1 MSVGYDND
9 RRFFTA
15 LVLLSLG
22 CFVIESILRAYGLP
36 QMPLRF
42 GLKVLATFIGIAV
55 FSILLVRYKAD
66 HYSFLFIAI
75 GLVMFVL
82 ARAFDVESIHQFLA
96 ELLGMSESNFGRI
109 VDNSV
114 QKAGIYCV
122 MLSLVS
128 LIITSA
134 KRRSEAV
141 NEARSRSIVEERL
154 RASETRFRVMFEQS
168 PCPVS
173 HVSLEGKHVLVN
185 RKLCELVGFESEEL
199 VGMSV
204 EALIEPEDREEGSRA
219 FDQVLFGDHASQSC
233 LVRYRHK
240 NGFPIWVK
248 NSICYVEDVSGTPAY
263 LIVVSEDVTE
273 RRRRMHQLTDSVSL
287 LEATLE
293 STTDGILVV
302 GPEGRI
308 TRYNQRFLEM
318 WGIPET
324 IMHAMNDKKTVSFVM
339 DLLEDPEGF
348 LKRVQELYHD
358 KEQEGFDLIQLKDG
372 RLFERFSKP
381 QYVEGRAVGRVW
393 SFRDVTEA
401 RKAQA
406 AQRRL
411 EVQIRDAQRMEA
423 LGTLAGGV
431 AHDFNNILS
440 SIMANTEVA
449 MTLTGESKDVQECLG
464 DIVISC
470 ERSRDLISR
479 IVKFTRKE
487 EKQTNP
493 LSLELL
499 LRDAEKLIR
508 PALPAS
514 IEINVTI
521 EPDLPFVKG
530 EPTQFH
536 QILLNLC
543 ANAATAIKGRS
554 GRIGIDLELVEF
566 DETTR
571 VGNSELGAGRF
582 VVIRV
587 SDDGCGMNSEELD
600 RVLEPFYTT
609 KPPGDGSGLGLTVVQ
624 GIVKGVQGAMSF
636 TSSVGEGTRVELFF
650 PAVASTEILAEE
662 SRSIGDNAITGA
674 GQRILFLDDEE
685 FVAKSV
691 SKRMHQLNYVLD
703 AYTDSTAALEAFKT
717 NPNNYDLL
725 MTDLT
730 MPGTDGISVAK
741 QVRAISPGFPVI
753 LFTGYGDPSIHQLA
767 NEVGVSIILKKPVNS
782 NSMSWAVREALRNA
796 GAATV
801 STRIVS

>member
-1 MSVGYDND
+1 MSVGCDND
-9 RRFFTA
+9 RRFFTT

-36 QMPLRF
+36 HMPLRF
-42 GLKVLATFIGIAV
+42 GLKVLATFIGIGV
-55 FSILLVRYKAD
+55 FASLLVRYKAD
-66 HYSFLFIAI
+66 RYSFLFIAI

-82 ARAFDVESIHQFLA
+82 ARAFDVESIHQFCA
-96 ELLGMSESNFGRI
+96 ELLGLSEINFSRI

-114 QKAGIYCV
+114 QKTGIYCV
-122 MLSLVS
+122 VLSLVS

-141 NEARSRSIVEERL
+141 NEAASRLNVEERL

-168 PCPVS
+168 PCPIS

-185 RKLCELVGFESEEL
+185 EKLCDLVGYESEEL

-204 EALIEPEDREEGSRA
+204 EALIEPEDREEGARA
-219 FDQVLFGDHASQSC
+219 FDQVLFGDHASESC
-233 LVRYRHK
+233 QVRYRHK
-240 NGFPIWVK
+240 NGFTIWVK
-248 NSICYVEDVSGTPAY
+248 NSICYVDELAVSPAY
-263 LIVVSEDVTE
+263 VIVVSEDVTE
-273 RRRRMHQLTDSVSL
+273 LRRRMHQLSDSVSL

-302 GPEGRI
+302 GLEGKI
-308 TRYNQRFLEM
+308 TRYNQRYLEM
-318 WGIPET
+318 WQIPET
-324 IMHAMNDKKTVSFVM
+324 ILHAMSDEKTISFVM
-339 DLLEDPEGF
+339 DQLEDPEGF
-348 LKRVQELYHD
+348 LERVQELYQNV
-358 KEQEGFDLIQLKDG
+358 EQESFDLIQFKNG
-372 RLFERFSKP
+372 RIFERFSKP
-381 QYVEGRAVGRVW
+381 QYVEGLAVGRVW
-393 SFRDVTEA
+393 SFRDVTDA
-401 RKAQA
+401 RKAQT

-411 EVQIRDAQRMEA
+411 EVQIRDAQKMEA

-449 MTLTGESKDVQECLG
+449 MTLAGESKDVQECLG

-479 IVKFTRKE
+479 IVRFTRKG

-514 IEINVTI
+514 IEIKVSI
-521 EPDLPFVKG
+521 EPSLPFVEG

-543 ANAATAIKGRS
+543 ANAATAIQGRP
-554 GRIGIDLELVEF
+554 GRIGIDLELVEL
-566 DETTR
+566 EEMTR
-571 VGNSELGAGRF
+571 VGNRDLEAGRF
-582 VVIRV
+582 VVVRV
-587 SDDGCGMNSEELD
+587 SDDGCGMNSDELD

-609 KPPGDGSGLGLTVVQ
+609 KEPGDGSGLGLTVVQ
-624 GIVKGVQGAMSF
+624 GIVKGVRGAMCF
-636 TSSVGEGTRVELFF
+636 TSSVGEGTKVELYF
-650 PAVASTEILAEE
+650 PAVTPSELPAEE
-662 SRSIGDNAITGA
+662 SHSSGDDAITGA

-691 SKRMHQLNYVLD
+691 SKRMHQLNYSLD
-703 AYTDSTAALEAFKT
+703 VYTDSTAALEAFKT
-717 NPNNYDLL
+717 NPGNYDLV

-730 MPGTDGISVAK
+730 MPGIDGINVAK
-741 QVRAISPGFPVI
+741 QVRGISPGFPVI
-753 LFTGYGDPSIHQLA
+753 LLTGYGDPSIHQLA
-767 NEVGVSIILKKPVNS
+767 NEAGVSIILKKPVNS
-782 NSMSWAVREALRNA
+782 SSMSWAVREALVSA

-801 STRIVS
+801 STRIVN

>member
-22 CFVIESILRAYGLP
+22 CFVIESVLRAYGLP

-42 GLKVLATFIGIAV
+42 GLKALATFIGIGV
-55 FSILLVRYKAD
+55 FSSLLVRYKAD
-66 HYSFLFIAI
+66 RYSFLFIAI

-82 ARAFDVESIHQFLA
+82 SRAFDVESIHQFCA
-96 ELLGMSESNFGRI
+96 ELLGMSETNFGRI

-122 MLSLVS
+122 ILSLVS

-141 NEARSRSIVEERL
+141 NEAAIRLNVEKRL

-168 PCPVS
+168 PCPIS
-173 HVSLEGKHVLVN
+173 HVSLVGKHVLVN
-185 RKLCELVGFESEEL
+185 KKLCKLVGYESDEL

-204 EALIEPEDREEGSRA
+204 DALIEPEDREEGARA
-219 FDQVLFGDHASQSC
+219 FDQVLFGDHASESC
-233 LVRYRHK
+233 QVRYRHK
-240 NGFPIWVK
+240 NGFTIWVK
-248 NSICYVEDVSGTPAY
+248 NSICYVDEMADSPGYV
-263 LIVVSEDVTE
+263 IVVSEDVTE
-273 RRRRMHQLTDSVSL
+273 RRRRMQQLTNSVSL

-302 GPEGRI
+302 GLEGKI
-308 TRYNQRFLEM
+308 TRYNQRYLEM
-318 WGIPET
+318 WQIPET
-324 IMHAMNDKKTVSFVM
+324 ILHAMSDDKTISFVK
-339 DLLEDPEGF
+339 DQLEDPEGF
-348 LKRVQELYHD
+348 LGRVQELYQD
-358 KEQEGFDLIQLKDG
+358 VEQESFDLIQFKNG
-372 RLFERFSKP
+372 RIFERFSKP

-401 RKAQA
+401 RKSQT

-411 EVQIRDAQRMEA
+411 EVQIRDAQKMEA

-449 MTLTGESKDVQECLG
+449 MTLAGESKDVQECLG

-479 IVKFTRKE
+479 IVKYTRKE

-493 LSLELL
+493 LSLEVL
-499 LRDAEKLIR
+499 LREAERLIR

-514 IEINVTI
+514 IEIKVSI
-521 EPDLPFVKG
+521 EPSLPFVEG

-543 ANAATAIKGRS
+543 ANAATAIQGRP

-566 DETTR
+566 EETTR
-571 VGNSELGAGRF
+571 VGNSDLGAGRF

-587 SDDGCGMNSEELD
+587 SDDGCGMNTDELE

-609 KPPGDGSGLGLTVVQ
+609 KAPGDGSGLGLTVVQ
-624 GIVKGVQGAMSF
+624 GIVKGVRGAMCF
-636 TSSVGEGTRVELFF
+636 TSSGGEGTEVELYF
-650 PAVASTEILAEE
+650 PAVPPSELPVEE
-662 SRSIGDNAITGA
+662 SHSSGGDVISGA

-685 FVAKSV
+685 FVVKSV
-691 SKRMHQLNYVLD
+691 SKRMHQLNYSLD
-703 AYTDSTAALEAFKT
+703 VYTDSTTALEAFKT
-717 NPNNYDLL
+717 NPGNYDLV

-730 MPGTDGISVAK
+730 MPGIDGINVAK
-741 QVRAISPGFPVI
+741 QVREILPGFPVI
-753 LFTGYGDPSIHQLA
+753 LLTGYGDPSIHQMA
-767 NEVGVSIILKKPVNS
+767 SEAGVSIILKKPVNS
-782 NSMSWAVREALRNA
+782 SSMSWAVRESLRSA

-801 STRIVS
+801 STRIVN